1 MSVETASALVNELY
15 AGTPA
20 AAGCRVN
27 HARGILVEGRFR
39 PCAEAQALTEA
50 AIFAE
55 SDQPALVRFSSSTGN
70 PRISQDD
77 HAANPRGIAV
87 QIGQPPTFVLVG
99 HSVEAFP
106 ARNGD
111 GFLTFLKALNEGT
124 DHPGLIDQYMN
135 EHEAARRFAGV
146 RAVQPSR
153 SFAEGAYHML
163 HPFRL
168 TRRDGGSVVGRL
180 TVDGVGQPRRK
191 LRDAVYGADC
201 LDRELRARLE
211 AAGVELVLRFQRA
224 PADVDIEDI
233 SAPWPGGGENTEL
246 GRIMLTHLAANQEA
260 QKRLTF
266 DPGVL
271 PLGITFAGDPMI
283 EVRLAAYHLAFQRRL
298 GFAHS

>member
-1 MSVETASALVNELY
+1 MSAETASALVNALY

-20 AAGCRVN
+20 AVGCRVN

-39 PCAEAQALTEA
+39 PSAEAQALMDA
-50 AIFAE
+50 AIFAG
-55 SDQPALVRFSSSTGN
+55 SDQPALVRFSTSTGN
-70 PRISQDD
+70 PRVSQDD
-77 HAANPRGIAV
+77 RAANPRGIAV
-87 QIGQPPTFVLVG
+87 QIGQPPNFVLVG

-111 GFLTFLKALNEGT
+111 GFLTFLKALNKAT
-124 DHPGLIDQYMN
+124 DHPGLIDQYMS
-135 EHEAARRFAGV
+135 EHEAARRFAGA

-153 SFAEGAYHML
+153 SFAEGAFHML

-168 TRRDGGSVVGRL
+168 TRKDGSSIVGRL
-180 TVDGVGQPRRK
+180 TVNGVGQPRRK
-191 LRDAVYGADC
+191 LGDAAHGADC

-211 AAGVELVLRFQRA
+211 AGGVELVIRFQRA
-224 PADVDIEDI
+224 PAGIDIEDI
-233 SAPWPGGGENTEL
+233 SAPWLGEGENTEL
-246 GRIMLTHLAANQEA
+246 GRITLVHIAADQEA

-271 PLGITFAGDPMI
+271 PLGVAFAGDPMI

-298 GFAHS
+298 GLANA